1 MFFRICSDN
10 ASTIQSDCDEFFLY
24 VKLLT
29 NEIIVVHV
37 KSYDT
42 IRSVKQKINLV
53 KECCVNEIR
62 LLFRGKVL
70 DDDRTLLDY
79 NIQTTNIIHLVFRL
93 RGGMQ
98 IFVKTLTGKTITL
111 EVEPNDTIENVKAKI
126 EDKEGT
132 PPDQQRLMCK
142 GNLLENGRTL
152 FDYNIQK
159 ESTLYLTF
167 HFRCGIQ
174 IFVKMQTDRDR
185 TITLEVEPSD
195 IIERVKEKIEDKEGI
210 PPDQQRLFYRNMRL
224 ISHRTLLD
232 YGINKE
238 TTLYLVII
246 IKNRAFPLT
255 VKTLTDEIIRLYIEP
270 EYTIE
275 VLKAMICQ
283 MKEIPID
290 QQRLIFKGKQVE
302 NGKMV
307 KEYNIEQDSLM
318 HLIPRL
324 LGGMQIFV
332 KILTTDK
339 TITLEVKPS
348 DTIENV
354 KAKIQDKKGIP
365 PDEQELTFAEKT
377 LHERRT
383 LSDYNIEKEITLQL
397 TQSSVSSIQ
406 IQIRVRISLFKTHT
420 FQMYSCDTV
429 KHLKE
434 KIQDELGIKQE
445 RQRLLFSGE
454 QLRNNDCLR
463 YYNLKSND
471 MINLELRSD
480 TIIPIY
486 ITMLSGKIILL
497 EVNPNDTI
505 TNIKSL
511 IPEETEYSSNC
522 KQLKFCGE
530 ILEDNRTLSYYKIS
544 IDSTLELS
552 YPINIQISEMIEDK
566 RTIMLRVDL
575 NDTVGIIKKML
586 SYKRVPECF
595 QQLSFKNKPLEYGY
609 TLRYYN
615 IVEGSILHFDL
626 FFYIIILYCEK
637 TIIVQASSSDTLGRL
652 KEKIYEKLNILPMR
666 QKLYSA
672 DDDDNEDELA
682 NSEATI
688 LDYNIRKM
696 VKLKLVV
703 ENQPV
708 ENSSNKNKLPGT

>member
-1 MFFRICSDN
+1 MDVVSNNSLITAAFSSLLGLTTAKQSAPGITVDPLRIYPAVVPIADKTPLLYVICEGAKLTLKIIGSDTILSIKRKIEEKTRISCDKQMLVFEHQQLN
-10 ASTIQSDCDEFFLY
+10 DNQTLDSYGIQSESIIY
-24 VKLLT
+24 VRFRFNGTRVFVETSPGKILTLDVKPNDTVEKLKVKIQQKEGVQFNQQILTWFGYNYLHDKKLLSDYYV
-29 NEIIVVHV
+29 E
-37 KSYDT
+37 
-42 IRSVKQKINLV
+42 
-53 KECCVNEIR
+53 KES
-62 LLFRGKVL
+62 
-70 DDDRTLLDY
+70 TM
-79 NIQTTNIIHLVFRL
+79 HLVMQVT
-93 RGGMQ
+93 GGGE
-98 IFVKTLTGKTITL
+98 IFEKTLTGKTITL
-111 EVEPNDTIENVKAKI
+111 QVELDDTIENV
-126 EDKEGT
+126 
-132 PPDQQRLMCK
+132 R
-142 GNLLENGRTL
+142 
-152 FDYNIQK
+152 
-159 ESTLYLTF
+159 
-167 HFRCGIQ
+167 
-174 IFVKMQTDRDR
+174 
-185 TITLEVEPSD
+185 
-195 IIERVKEKIEDKEGI
+195 
-210 PPDQQRLFYRNMRL
+210 
-224 ISHRTLLD
+224 
-232 YGINKE
+232 
-238 TTLYLVII
+238 
-246 IKNRAFPLT
+246 
-255 VKTLTDEIIRLYIEP
+255 
-270 EYTIE
+270 
-275 VLKAMICQ
+275 
-283 MKEIPID
+283 
-290 QQRLIFKGKQVE
+290 
-302 NGKMV
+302 
-307 KEYNIEQDSLM
+307 
-318 HLIPRL
+318 
-324 LGGMQIFV
+324 
-332 KILTTDK
+332 
-339 TITLEVKPS
+339 
-348 DTIENV
+348 
-354 KAKIQDKKGIP
+354 AKIQDKEGIP

-383 LSDYNIEKEITLQL
+383 LSDYNIQKESTLQL

-463 YYNLKSND
+463 DYNLKSND
-471 MINLELRSD
+471 IINLELRSD

-486 ITMLSGKIILL
+486 ITMLSGKTILL

-511 IPEETEYSSNC
+511 IPNETEYSSNC

-552 YPINIQISEMIEDK
+552 YLINIQISKMIEDK

-666 QKLYSA
+666 QKVYSA

-682 NSEATI
+682 NYEATI